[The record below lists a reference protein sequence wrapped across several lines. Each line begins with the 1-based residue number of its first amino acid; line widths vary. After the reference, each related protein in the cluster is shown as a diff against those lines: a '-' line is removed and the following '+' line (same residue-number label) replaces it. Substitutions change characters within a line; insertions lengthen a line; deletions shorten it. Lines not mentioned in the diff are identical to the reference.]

1 MTTFQIIL
9 LSVLGATAAAIVT
22 AAVRRRIGRIVA
34 LAWTAVLATGMV
46 FAIEPDWTTAI
57 ARKVGINR
65 GTDLVLYV
73 LAVASIQGF
82 LLLYLKLR
90 RVRRELTLLV
100 RELAI
105 REAAARAHEDAGR
118 APEQPRDAR

>member
-9 LSVLGATAAAIVT
+9 LSVLGATATAIVV
-22 AAVRRRIGRIVA
+22 AAARRRIGRLVA
-34 LAWTAVLATGMV
+34 LAWTAVLAAGMV

-90 RVRRELTLLV
+90 RVRRELMLLV

-105 REAAARAHEDAGR
+105 RDAAGR
-118 APEQPRDAR
+118 ARDDAGATAGTPREPQ

>member
-9 LSVLGATAAAIVT
+9 LSVLGATATAIVV
-22 AAVRRRIGRIVA
+22 AAARRRIGRLVA
-34 LAWTAVLATGMV
+34 LAWTAVLAAGMV

-73 LAVASIQGF
+73 LAVASIQVF

-105 REAAARAHEDAGR
+105 RDAAGR
-118 APEQPRDAR
+118 ARDDAGATAGTPREPQ

>member
-9 LSVLGATAAAIVT
+9 LSVLGATATAIVV
-22 AAVRRRIGRIVA
+22 AAARRRIGRLVA
-34 LAWTAVLATGMV
+34 LAWTAVLAAGMV

-105 REAAARAHEDAGR
+105 RDAAARARDDAG
-118 APEQPRDAR
+118 ATAGTPREPQ

>member
-9 LSVLGATAAAIVT
+9 LSALGATAASLAV
-22 AAVRRRIGRIVA
+22 AAARGRLGRLVALAWIVA
-34 LAWTAVLATGMV
+34 LAAGMV
-46 FAIEPDWTTAI
+46 FAIEPDWTTRI

-65 GTDLVLYV
+65 GTDLVLYLLV
-73 LAVASIQGF
+73 VASIQGF

-105 REAAARAHEDAGR
+105 REAAGRTRADGGS
-118 APEQPRDAR
+118 APESPRETQ

>member
-9 LSVLGATAAAIVT
+9 LSVLGATATAIVV
-22 AAVRRRIGRIVA
+22 AAARRRIGRLVA
-34 LAWTAVLATGMV
+34 LAWTAVLAAGMV

-105 REAAARAHEDAGR
+105 RDAAGR
-118 APEQPRDAR
+118 ARDDAGATAGTPREPQ